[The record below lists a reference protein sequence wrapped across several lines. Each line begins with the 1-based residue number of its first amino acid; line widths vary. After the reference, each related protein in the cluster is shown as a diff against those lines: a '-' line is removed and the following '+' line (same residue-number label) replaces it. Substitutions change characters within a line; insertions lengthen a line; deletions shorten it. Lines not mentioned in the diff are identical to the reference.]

1 MKEIMKRPWIISQS
15 VEHLRGS
22 QMEYAP
28 HFRQAFFLGW
38 ILILNGL
45 SSIVH
50 AVIPAFFPGTAAFTT
65 MRLFYKYCHGHPN
78 PEFQRIRSMFERRY
92 VKQLIAERTR
102 QNARE
107 TLI

>member
-1 MKEIMKRPWIISQS
+1 MKRPRIISQS

-22 QMEYAP
+22 QTTYAP
-28 HFRQAFFLGW
+28 HFRQAFYLGW

-78 PEFQRIRSMFERRY
+78 PQFQRIRSMYEKRY
-92 VKQLIAERTR
+92 VKHLIVERTR
-102 QNARE
+102 KNTRKSK
-107 TLI
+107 

>member
-1 MKEIMKRPWIISQS
+1 MNSPWIIETS
-15 VEHLRGS
+15 VDHLRGS
-22 QMEYAP
+22 QVGYWK

-78 PEFQRIRSMFERRY
+78 PSFQRIRALYEKRY
-92 VKQLIAERTR
+92 VKQHIAERLGK
-102 QNARE
+102 QGMSSKESA
-107 TLI
+107 